1 MNRDLRKFL
10 VVILCIFLAYSIAF
24 YSYVFQSLEEDAAE
38 MRVIEETTLP
48 EPDQDD
54 VVEAESLPIDE
65 TVVISDG
72 DTLGSLMN
80 RLGIPVSQAQE
91 AIQELTKIFNPRN
104 LKAGQEIYL
113 IYEKQKGSPA
123 YDLQYLQLRPD
134 FEHNIEL
141 SRTDEGTFKAVKKKK
156 HLAHHHNHIK
166 GEVNVSLYADA
177 LRSGAS
183 PKMVYDMIRALSF
196 DVDFQRD
203 IHAGD
208 AFTMVYDTFRDEET
222 GLERAGEL
230 SYAELTT
237 QGKTHKVYRF
247 QPSGG
252 VPGYYTEAGE
262 AVRKALLRTPVDGA
276 RISGT
281 FGMRKKHPVLGYTKM
296 HKGIDFAA
304 PTGTPIMAAGD
315 GVVEKAGR
323 FSSYGNYI
331 LLRHNGSTKTAYA
344 HLSKYAVKKGDK
356 VRQGQVIG
364 YIGATGRAT
373 GPHLHFELLQNG
385 AHVNPRKITQMPGT
399 KLTGKSLNAFKSARD
414 KVNKLIQTIPPGGS
428 VADNKA

>member
-1 MNRDLRKFL
+1 M
-10 VVILCIFLAYSIAF
+10 
-24 YSYVFQSLEEDAAE
+24 
-38 MRVIEETTLP
+38 
-48 EPDQDD
+48 
-54 VVEAESLPIDE
+54 
-65 TVVISDG
+65 
-72 DTLGSLMN
+72 
-80 RLGIPVSQAQE
+80 
-91 AIQELTKIFNPRN
+91 
-104 LKAGQEIYL
+104 
-113 IYEKQKGSPA
+113 
-123 YDLQYLQLRPD
+123 
-134 FEHNIEL
+134 
-141 SRTDEGTFKAVKKKK
+141 
-156 HLAHHHNHIK
+156 
-166 GEVNVSLYADA
+166 SLYADA

-203 IHAGD
+203 IHTGD
-208 AFTMVYDTFRDEET
+208 TYTMIYDTFRDEET

-237 QGKTHKVYRF
+237 QGKTNKVYRF
-247 QPSGG
+247 QPKGG

-364 YIGATGRAT
+364 YVGATGRAT

-385 AHVNPRKITQMPGT
+385 VHVNPRKVTQMPGT
-399 KLTGKSLNAFKSARD
+399 KLTGNNIKAFKTAKD
-414 KVNKLIQTIPPGGS
+414 KVNKLMKTIPPGES
-428 VADNKA
+428 IADQKA